1 DAAEHRRVGHAVAAQ
16 AIGAVHAAGVL
27 AGRIEPGQF
36 RRAVGFEFDA
46 AHHVMRGRDHLDAAG
61 GEIEAAIVA
70 ALDHALEFAPHALG
84 AEMRH
89 LDIDAAVR
97 AGETLADA
105 VHDRAA
111 DDVAGGALAARIVAE

>member
-1 DAAEHRRVGHAVAAQ
+1 
-16 AIGAVHAAGVL
+16 
-27 AGRIEPGQF
+27 
-36 RRAVGFEFDA
+36 
-46 AHHVMRGRDHLDAAG
+46 GRDHLDAAG

-111 DDVAGGALAARIVAE
+111 DDVAGGALAARIVAEHETRALGVGQIAAGAAQALFQHGAG